1 MTTINDTAKSLPL
14 PLFDG
19 ETTKF
24 KGWWMRFRAYATI
37 KNFSLAI
44 QRTKEADLP
53 DKEDEDVSAD
63 NKKRLAKQ
71 RNLMAI
77 SCLTMAFQDD
87 ALLNILEQSE
97 TRDWPSGLAY
107 IVIDEL
113 FKKYKPVDII
123 SRVEMRTRLSQVKMK
138 ADEDPRM
145 LFNQLASIQS
155 AYNDATRKIDP
166 DDLIAVVLEKAP
178 EKYKSILTAEQRSKG
193 TALTLSDLNS
203 CMNDLY
209 RTLSSSGMAIAKE
222 SNEVSLA
229 ATSTKFGGNCNYC
242 KKPGHMA
249 RDCRKKKADMAKSN
263 GHSTTNLRPCKHCG
277 GKHMDHK
284 CWELPEN
291 AKHRPA
297 NWKSKKGNETANV
310 AHDTGTGPR
319 VELLLSTIDE
329 ESQSFPNSQD
339 LHLDPN
345 IWIGDTAATVHMSP
359 QEKGMI
365 NVKKI
370 HGGITVGNGEVMVAK
385 KVGDIPCEICDKHGN
400 TLQTAKI
407 SEVALTKSSP
417 F

>member
-77 SCLTMAFQDD
+77 SCLTMVFQDD

-145 LFNQLASIQS
+145 LFNQLAFIQS

-193 TALTLSDLNS
+193 TTLYTVRLKQ
-203 CMNDLY
+203 LY
-209 RTLSSSGMAIAKE
+209 E
-222 SNEVSLA
+222 
-229 ATSTKFGGNCNYC
+229 
-242 KKPGHMA
+242 
-249 RDCRKKKADMAKSN
+249 
-263 GHSTTNLRPCKHCG
+263 
-277 GKHMDHK
+277 
-284 CWELPEN
+284 
-291 AKHRPA
+291 
-297 NWKSKKGNETANV
+297 
-310 AHDTGTGPR
+310 
-319 VELLLSTIDE
+319 
-329 ESQSFPNSQD
+329 
-339 LHLDPN
+339 
-345 IWIGDTAATVHMSP
+345 
-359 QEKGMI
+359 
-365 NVKKI
+365 
-370 HGGITVGNGEVMVAK
+370 
-385 KVGDIPCEICDKHGN
+385 
-400 TLQTAKI
+400 
-407 SEVALTKSSP
+407 
-417 F
+417 